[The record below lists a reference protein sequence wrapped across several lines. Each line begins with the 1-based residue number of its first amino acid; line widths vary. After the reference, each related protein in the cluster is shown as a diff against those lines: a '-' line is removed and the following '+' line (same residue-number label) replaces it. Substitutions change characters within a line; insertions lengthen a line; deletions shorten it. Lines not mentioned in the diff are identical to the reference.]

1 METRPADLAGAW
13 YPGNEADCREAIE
26 EMVRVCPAC
35 PKNINKAMGG
45 VVPHAGWFYSGQ
57 IACNVIKCLAE
68 QTHPDT
74 CIIMGRH
81 LRPGSPNY
89 IMTEGQW
96 KTPLGNLEIDTA
108 LASPLTDDFS
118 FTIETG
124 SRYEPDNTIEL
135 QLPFIKYFFPEAQI
149 LPLGLPP
156 AQESLEIGK
165 RAAELAT
172 TLGRK
177 ILVLGST
184 DLTHYGNNYGYSPK
198 GSGEAAVNWVKDEN
212 DRRVV
217 DLMVKMDEK
226 GVIREALENLNAC
239 CSGAAAAAISA
250 AKKLGASRGEKI
262 TYATSYD
269 IRPDT
274 SFVGYAGIV
283 FTN

>member
-13 YPGNEADCREAIE
+13 YPGNEADCRTAIS
-26 EMVRVCPAC
+26 EMVAACPAC
-35 PKNINKAMGG
+35 SKEIDSAMGG
-45 VVPHAGWFYSGQ
+45 IVPHAGWFYSGQ
-57 IACNVIKCLAE
+57 IACNVIKCLAD
-68 QTHPDT
+68 HVCPDT
-74 CIIMGRH
+74 CIITGRH
-81 LRPGSPNY
+81 LGPGSPNY
-89 IMTEGQW
+89 IMTEGAW
-96 KTPLGNLEIDTA
+96 ETPLGNLEIDA
-108 LASPLTDDFS
+108 DLASPLIDEFS

-124 SRYEPDNTIEL
+124 SHYEPDNTIEL
-135 QLPFIKYFFPEAQI
+135 QLPFIKYFFPETKI

-156 AQESLEIGK
+156 AQKSLEIGK
-165 RAAELAT
+165 RAAALSA

-177 ILVLGST
+177 TLVLGST
-184 DLTHYGNNYGYSPK
+184 DLTHYGHNYGYSPK
-198 GSGEAAVNWVKDEN
+198 GSGETAVNWVKHEN

-239 CSGAAAAAISA
+239 CSGAAAAAIAA
-250 AKKLGASRGEKI
+250 AKALGATRGEKI